1 MKIKNY
7 KNQINEIDFG
17 IIIEGINAGQNSYIE
32 NPEIKEVFI
41 DGQWIPNLGY
51 DLQKVKSQKLS
62 EIESKIL
69 DASMKLDKAN
79 LLNLQ
84 TQVSELTAKLTELNN
99 QKGEINAL

>member
-1 MKIKNY
+1 MRYKNY
-7 KNQINEIDFG
+7 NDDVCHGEFG
-17 IIIEGINAGQNSYIE
+17 VILESGLPTYTIM
-32 NPEIKEVFI
+32 PHIKEVSI
-41 DGQWIPNLGY
+41 DGQWVSNPGY

-79 LLNLQ
+79 SLNLQ
-84 TQVSELTAKLTELNN
+84 TQVSELTAKLTELNK

>member
-1 MKIKNY
+1 MVVKNY
-7 KNQINEIDFG
+7 KDQIFDYSNG
-17 IIIEGINAGQNSYIE
+17 TLIEGVYVGKPSYYAD
-32 NPEIKEVFI
+32 NEIKEILI
-41 DGQWIPNLGY
+41 DGQWIPNPGY

-79 LLNLQ
+79 SLNLQ
-84 TQVSELTAKLTELNN
+84 IQVTELTSKLTELNK